1 MKEFKYNNQDVLT
14 WKCENCL
21 VFENGELKENPSEE
35 IEVTKNVNYSLQ
47 EVYNKEYSEEEKNI
61 NNEFRNVIDEI
72 ENSEF
77 DKNLEVLMKK

>member
-14 WKCENCL
+14 LDSTNCL

-47 EVYNKEYSEEEKNI
+47 EIYNKEYSEEEKNI
-61 NNEFRNVIDEI
+61 ISNSVI
-72 ENSEF
+72 S
-77 DKNLEVLMKK
+77 